1 MSIESD
7 RPSASLRDARRGR
20 VLAAGIAAVG
30 FAAVVLVGCAAD
42 GPAGSPLDDAS
53 GEAVAGAMT
62 EVPADAP
69 AETSLEDL
77 VAPPDGPLP
86 PEDTEGLTVEPL
98 LAAMYAETGTLL
110 TRGALIERRVRVTT
124 PGSTVYGPRE
134 STVVQRPHL
143 ALYLAF
149 TDEDLEDLDRYMDAV
164 VPLTRAFAGAAFE
177 RWPDL
182 ESFDICLVPAS
193 DSDASPEPAIA
204 LVDVTREGYERWI
217 ADGADLVG
225 LRAFTKDRSSGVRL
239 QFSEPMREL
248 LAARD
253 TSGPA

>member
-1 MSIESD
+1 MSIGSD
-7 RPSASLRDARRGR
+7 RPSASLRDAGRGR
-20 VLAAGIAAVG
+20 VLAAGL
-30 FAAVVLVGCAAD
+30 AAVVLAAVVLAGCAAD
-42 GPAGSPLDDAS
+42 GPAGSPLDDVS
-53 GEAVAGAMT
+53 DGAGAGATT
-62 EVPADAP
+62 EVPAESP
-69 AETSLEDL
+69 VEIPLEDL

-86 PEDTEGLTVEPL
+86 PEDTEGLMGEPL
-98 LAAMYAETGTLL
+98 LAVMYAETGTLL
-110 TRGALIERRVRVTT
+110 TRGAVIERRMRVTT
-124 PGSTVYGPRE
+124 PSSSVYGPRE
-134 STVVQRPHL
+134 STVVERPHL

-149 TDEDLEDLDRYMDAV
+149 VDEDLDDLDRYMDAV

-193 DSDASPEPAIA
+193 DSDAAPEPAIA
-204 LVDVTREGYERWI
+204 LVDVTRAGYERWI

-225 LRAFTKDRSSGVRL
+225 LRAFTNDRSSGVRL

-253 TSGPA
+253 ASGPA

>member
-1 MSIESD
+1 MC
-7 RPSASLRDARRGR
+7 RRSSGA
-20 VLAAGIAAVG
+20 VLL
-30 FAAVVLVGCAAD
+30 AAVVLAGCTANAPTD
-42 GPAGSPLDDAS
+42 APPAAS
-53 GEAVAGAMT
+53 GAEADT
-62 EVPADAP
+62 ADTDVTTVEP
-69 AETSLEDL
+69 VE

-86 PEDTEGLTVEPL
+86 PEDTEGLLVEPL
-98 LAAMYAETGTLL
+98 LAVMYAETGTLL
-110 TRGALIERRVRVTT
+110 TRGALIERRMRVTS

-134 STVVQRPHL
+134 STVVRKPHL

-149 TDEDLEDLDRYMDAV
+149 TDEDLDDLDRYLDAV

-204 LVDVTREGYERWI
+204 LVDVTREGYEAWI

-225 LRAFTKDRSSGVRL
+225 LRAATKDRSSGVRL
-239 QFSEPMREL
+239 QLSEALSDL
-248 LAARD
+248 LADRD
-253 TSGPA
+253 ASGPV

>member
-1 MSIESD
+1 MRNWR
-7 RPSASLRDARRGR
+7 RPTRGPSFGLAHRRG
-20 VLAAGIAAVG
+20 LATTLL
-30 FAAVVLVGCAAD
+30 AAVVLAGCSSDA
-42 GPAGSPLDDAS
+42 PAQAPLDAS
-53 GEAVAGAMT
+53 GAAADTVAS
-62 EVPADAP
+62 DAP
-69 AETSLEDL
+69 AVEPVE
-77 VAPPDGPLP
+77 VVPPDGPLP

-204 LVDVTREGYERWI
+204 LVDVTREGYEAWI

-225 LRAFTKDRSSGVRL
+225 LRASTKDRSSGVRL

-253 TSGPA
+253 ASGPA

>member
-1 MSIESD
+1 MK
-7 RPSASLRDARRGR
+7 ARRGHPHGPLR
-20 VLAAGIAAVG
+20 ERTQRRGFASVLL
-30 FAAVVLVGCAAD
+30 AAVVLAGCT
-42 GPAGSPLDDAS
+42 S
-53 GEAVAGAMT
+53 
-62 EVPADAP
+62 DAP
-69 AETSLEDL
+69 AQAPTDASSAGTEAADTDAPAVAPVE

-110 TRGALIERRVRVTT
+110 TRGALIERRMRVTT
-124 PGSTVYGPRE
+124 PGSTVYGPRDT
-134 STVVQRPHL
+134 TVVSRPHL

-149 TDEDLEDLDRYMDAV
+149 VDEDLEDLDRYLDAV

-204 LVDVTREGYERWI
+204 LVDVTREGYEAWI

-225 LRAFTKDRSSGVRL
+225 LRAFTKDRASGVRL
-239 QFSEPMREL
+239 QLSEAL
-248 LAARD
+248 AAVVAARD
-253 TSGPA
+253 AA